1 MFKKEIP
8 ISGNVQNMYF
18 DVFLARG
25 KINFWICSN
34 SFRIYSGKLFA
45 KKLSK
50 LHHPSSKIP
59 WNTSVPMKK
68 DLPLPPG
75 KVLPTTEFVA
85 GKAGSRTL
93 RYDDFAVNDT
103 PLSAVNDEWPG
114 HFLKKPVTSDPILP
128 KRPETDPLP
137 LS

>member
-1 MFKKEIP
+1 
-8 ISGNVQNMYF
+8 
-18 DVFLARG
+18 
-25 KINFWICSN
+25 
-34 SFRIYSGKLFA
+34 
-45 KKLSK
+45 
-50 LHHPSSKIP
+50 
-59 WNTSVPMKK
+59 MKK

-75 KVLPTTEFVA
+75 KVLPTTESVA

-137 LS
+137 LSWWRRWESNPRPEASPLKPLRA